1 MEKRCID
8 VIASEEAFRNLS
20 PFIELEELNK
30 TIRTYRDNIRMSIK
44 RTDVQSKLITLLE
57 ILKRHSC
64 KYVGVSF
71 LCKNS
76 IANMMDV
83 SYKTVQRLME
93 KLVDLGMINQIAM
106 KRKKDMRQTSNAII
120 IQPIVEEMSDK
131 VDTKRSTKC
140 PTKKTNTISL
150 KQNIKDINT
159 RKENEFLSAENEKD
173 FIDYRVPQSM
183 RMKLATAFHSKVI
196 NESFHNAI
204 NIAKKAA
211 KKFNLLADTDVF
223 HNLLANASVTLYA
236 KTQEFEHNGT
246 LMKNPIGYFTRTFK
260 SMVYDYI
267 DSFRDIHNVAKRKES
282 VQALFTKVYSDNIK
296 LSKATKRANTSDSE
310 ASKPHTKVPFYN
322 WLVEDGEKAITTNT
336 STNTIDSS
344 LVPSVYYKISKED
357 ADEMGLY

>member
-1 MEKRCID
+1 MMRKKRID
-8 VIASEEAFRNLS
+8 VIAQEESYHILS
-20 PFIELEELNK
+20 VFTDVEELNK
-30 TIRTYRDNIRMSIK
+30 AVRTYKDDIRTSVK
-44 RTDVQSKLITLLE
+44 RADVQARLITLLD

-76 IANMMDV
+76 IADMMEV
-83 SYKTVQRLME
+83 SYKTVQRLMK

-120 IQPIVEEMSDK
+120 IQPSVEEMSHK
-131 VDTKRSTKC
+131 TPAEMVEKC

-150 KQNIKDINT
+150 KQNIKDIHI
-159 RKENEFLSAENEKD
+159 RKEDITPSFQHDLD

-183 RMKLATAFHSKVI
+183 RMELATAFHSKVI

-211 KKFNLLADTDVF
+211 KKCSLLADTDIF
-223 HNLLANASVTLYA
+223 NNILANASVALYS

-260 SMVYDYI
+260 SMVYNYI
-267 DSFRDIHNVAKRKES
+267 DSFREIHNVAKRKES
-282 VQALFTKVYSDNIK
+282 VQAGTL
-296 LSKATKRANTSDSE
+296 
-310 ASKPHTKVPFYN
+310 
-322 WLVEDGEKAITTNT
+322 AIFRRM
-336 STNTIDSS
+336 I
-344 LVPSVYYKISKED
+344 E
-357 ADEMGLY
+357 G